1 MEYKYYKYLAKL
13 QNIIGGSG
21 DGGGGGGSNICNVCK
36 NPASNLCAR
45 CNKVYYCSREHQRS
59 DWKDHKHICE
69 QYIRRVV
76 LLSEIHN
83 NTPFCVRNRMII
95 DPILQE
101 YPESESILLVS
112 EDRDTNECY
121 TNIPG
126 SPYKDV
132 RGVHITEVDSST
144 PYSNTILLNRLLIL
158 LFDIYN
164 AYIVFNNPAGSIT
177 MGSDP
182 IVQFIREILQ
192 EDHVGELLTRTSSN
206 DKFEELI
213 RIFET
218 DTRANFVKCLIEFFQ
233 LIHDNLEV
241 NSDNNILKIRLN
253 TIIQSKL
260 NLDVYKKILT
270 EFMHVRDDIL
280 IQKLVTYLETHPRVE
295 VIIILYGSDHYVN
308 LKRLINSKP
317 TVFKFDDKKSK
328 DL

>member
-21 DGGGGGGSNICNVCK
+21 GGGGGVSNICNVCK
-36 NPASNLCAR
+36 IPASNLCAR
-45 CNKVYYCSREHQRS
+45 CNKVYYCGKEHQRS

-83 NTPFCVRNRMII
+83 NTPSCVRNRRII

-101 YPESESILLVS
+101 YPEFESILLVS
-112 EDRDTNECY
+112 EDRDINDCY
-121 TNIPG
+121 KNIPK
-126 SPYKDV
+126 SPYIDV
-132 RGVHITEVDSST
+132 RGVHITEVDPSMAF
-144 PYSNTILLNRLLIL
+144 SNTILLNRLLIL

-164 AYIVFNNPAGSIT
+164 SYIVSNIPAGSIT
-177 MGSDP
+177 MGGDP
-182 IVQFIREILQ
+182 IVQFIREFLQ

-218 DTRANFVKCLIEFFQ
+218 GTRANFVKCLIEFFQ
-233 LIHDNLEV
+233 LIHDNLDV
-241 NSDNNILKIRLN
+241 NSDNILKIRLN

-308 LKRLINSKP
+308 LKRLIDSKP
-317 TVFKFDDKKSK
+317 TIFKFDDKKSK